1 MPELP
6 PSFMARVRKSTSGCW
21 HWTGP
26 IDVHGYGQTNRISPK
41 TGRWSTAPA
50 HRWAYEHV
58 NSALPGKGEPGHM
71 QVDHE
76 CHNRSKSCKGGST
89 CLHRRCVNPA
99 HLAAKTPKD
108 NSGASRHTIAS
119 RNRAK
124 THCERG
130 HELSGDNLR
139 ERNGKRWCHACH
151 IETSNEAR
159 RQRKEADRPEDWE
172 RRYWQTER
180 THCPAGHPYGGDNL
194 YVAPTGARG
203 CRTCRNARASAHREQ
218 HIQGVVPR
226 GNRADWTH
234 CKHGHEL
241 SGDNLYVAPS
251 SGKRSCKTCR
261 RAASRKKV
269 HH

>member
-1 MPELP
+1 MTK
-6 PSFMARVRKSTSGCW
+6 VRKSTSGCW
-21 HWTGP
+21 HWTGH
-26 IDVHGYGQTNRISPK
+26 IDDYGYGHFGVVRD
-41 TGRWSTAPA
+41 GRTTSTSA
-50 HRWAYEHV
+50 HRWAYEHIHG
-58 NSALPGKGEPGHM
+58 ALPGKGKPGHM

-76 CHNRSKSCKGGST
+76 CHNRSKSCAGGPT

-130 HELSGDNLR
+130 HELNGDNLR

-151 IETSNEAR
+151 IETGGEAR
-159 RQRKEADRPEDWE
+159 RQRLAAERPEGWE
-172 RRYWQTER
+172 RRYWQAEK
-180 THCPAGHPYGGDNL
+180 THCPEGHPYAGDNL
-194 YVAPTGARG
+194 YISPTGARG
-203 CRTCRNARASAHREQ
+203 CRTCRNARATAYKERF
-218 HIQGVVPR
+218 IKNVVPR

-241 SGDNLYVAPS
+241 AGDNLYIAPS

-261 RAASRKKV
+261 RSTQQRKRAT
-269 HH
+269 H